1 MKNQKVIEI
10 LVESALF
17 GGLKVDTE
25 GYLEAGAISCWFSWI
40 LEEGGLSVRPKN
52 KII

>member
-10 LVESALF
+10 LVEFALF

-25 GYLEAGAISCWFSWI
+25 GYLEAGAISWLVLLDFGRRWSQC
-40 LEEGGLSVRPKN
+40 
-52 KII
+52 

>member
-1 MKNQKVIEI
+1 MKNQKAIEI
-10 LVESALF
+10 LVEFALF

-25 GYLEAGAISCWFSWI
+25 GYLEAGAISWLSWI

-52 KII
+52 MIV